1 LSLEERVEMMS
12 SSKILKDKN
21 TKNSLVTPYNIKDMG
36 QIGKL
41 SKAEEAAK
49 QAESIIKDARSRKE
63 AIEMQA
69 YNSGMEKGQAEGR
82 KIATKKIEPLF
93 DTLKAA
99 IDEIASMRTSIIE
112 KHQDQILEIIFL
124 ITEKIIHRSIQVS
137 PDIILDTVRAASNHL
152 METDDIRLRLHP
164 SDFEY
169 IREIETIIAKSLS
182 GKRQV
187 HVIEDTS
194 IDRGGVII
202 DTEFGEIDAT
212 IRSQIEHIHDILSEN
227 D

>member
-1 LSLEERVEMMS
+1 MEKMS
-12 SSKILKDKN
+12 SSKILKDKSA
-21 TKNSLVTPYNIKDMG
+21 KNCSVTPYDIQDMG
-36 QIGKL
+36 QKGKL

-49 QAESIIKDARSRKE
+49 EAEDIIRKARSKKE

-69 YNSGMEKGQAEGR
+69 YNSGIEKGQAEGR
-82 KIATKKIEPLF
+82 KIAIKKIEPLF
-93 DTLKAA
+93 DTFRNA
-99 IDEIASMRTSIIE
+99 IDEIASMRASIIE
-112 KHQDQILEIIFL
+112 KHQHQLLEIIFL
-124 ITEKIIHRSIQVS
+124 ITEKIVHRSIQFS
-137 PDIILDTVRAASNHL
+137 PDIILDTVRAAANHL
-152 METDDIRLRLHP
+152 LETDDIRLRLHP

-169 IREIETIIAKSLS
+169 IREIETILKNSLS
-182 GKRQV
+182 GRKQI

-212 IRSQIEHIHDILSEN
+212 IRSQIDHMKDVLSEN